1 MNFKPTMYMQSIY
14 HVDFEKVYEM
24 GYRVLLIDLDN
35 TLVPHDV
42 SHPTT
47 ESVELVN
54 KLKSIGFEVVI
65 LSNNNKNR
73 VSVFAEPLNVEYIYS
88 TRKPLGFK
96 YLRLVNKNNYNAS
109 EILCIGD
116 QIMTDVFGANRLGY
130 ANMLVEPLAQKDI
143 LWTKP
148 NRFIEKFV
156 YSNLA
161 KKGSLIRGEFYYE

>member
-1 MNFKPTMYMQSIY
+1 MGFKPTMYMKSIY
-14 HVDFEKVYEM
+14 HADFNKIYEM

-42 SHPTT
+42 SHPTN
-47 ESVELVN
+47 ESVELISS
-54 KLKSIGFEVVI
+54 LKKIGFKLVI
-65 LSNNNKNR
+65 LSNNSEKR
-73 VSVFAEPLNVEYIYS
+73 VSTFAKPLEVEYMFS
-88 TRKPLGFK
+88 TRKPLKFK
-96 YLRLVNKNNYNAS
+96 YLKLVKDNNYKES

-148 NRFIEKFV
+148 NRFMERFV
-156 YSNLA
+156 YGNLE
-161 KKGSLIRGEFYYE
+161 KKQQLIRGEYYYE